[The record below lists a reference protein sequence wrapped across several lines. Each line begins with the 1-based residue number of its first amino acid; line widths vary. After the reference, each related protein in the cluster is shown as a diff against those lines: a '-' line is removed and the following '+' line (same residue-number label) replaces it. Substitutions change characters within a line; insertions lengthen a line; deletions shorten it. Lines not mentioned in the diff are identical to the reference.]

1 MSQENTMLEYPDSL
15 KIYYKEIPTQLFS
28 CEIWGF
34 FKNPLFDRTPLV
46 AASVFNEKEFQ
57 KNLQNSWENTCPGT
71 SF

>member
-1 MSQENTMLEYPDSL
+1 MLEYPDSL

>member
-1 MSQENTMLEYPDSL
+1 MLEYPDSL

-28 CEIWGF
+28 CEIWEF
-34 FKNPLFDRTPLV
+34 FKNPVFDRTPLV